1 MATVVTVAKS
11 VAVNVAEKVRVGR
24 ENSPTLHVE
33 KKRGSL
39 DLDKL
44 NEELVD
50 RYAEGMSDSSKRTPL
65 ERFTGK
71 MRFRPNE
78 IIPRGAII
86 VAKDEKGDRHKFHP
100 ETCFVWSFD
109 PQCQAIV
116 GYGSRVLPDNT
127 TLLPQRLL
135 IELTRKTVKVL

>member
-1 MATVVTVAKS
+1 MATIVTVAKS
-11 VAVNVAEKVRVGR
+11 VAVNVAKKVRAGR
-24 ENSPTLHVE
+24 ENSPTLYVE

-135 IELTRKTVKVL
+135 IKPTRKTVRVL